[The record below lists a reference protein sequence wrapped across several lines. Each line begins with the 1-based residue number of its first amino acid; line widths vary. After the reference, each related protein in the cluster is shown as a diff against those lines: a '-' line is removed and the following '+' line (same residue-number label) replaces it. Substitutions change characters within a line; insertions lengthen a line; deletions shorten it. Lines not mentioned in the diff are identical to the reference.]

1 MEGYKYIYEARAD
14 FTKLNKTGNLQ
25 KFMFQNA
32 PYFHQQKMIDN
43 QIKRENANHKAI
55 NIYEAQY
62 YKDK

>member
-1 MEGYKYIYEARAD
+1 
-14 FTKLNKTGNLQ
+14 
-25 KFMFQNA
+25 
-32 PYFHQQKMIDN
+32 MIDN